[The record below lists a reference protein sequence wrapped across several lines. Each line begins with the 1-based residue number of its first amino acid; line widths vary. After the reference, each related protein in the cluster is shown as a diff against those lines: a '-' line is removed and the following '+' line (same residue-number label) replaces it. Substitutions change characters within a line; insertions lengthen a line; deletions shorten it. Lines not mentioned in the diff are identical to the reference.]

1 MKLGLFT
8 MPFHPAVKKTS
19 LLLRENFETI
29 QYAESLG
36 FSEAYIG
43 EHATDEYEKIT
54 SSLCFVS
61 SLIYGTS
68 KIKLATGTV
77 NLPNHHPAYVAAAA
91 SMIDHMSEGRLI
103 LGVSLGALATDW
115 ELYGSLN
122 KDRAAMFEEA
132 INHILKIW
140 KSPDKIDLKGDY
152 WNISTSHTSS
162 LELGTGKIYAPFQ
175 KPYPEI
181 VCSALVPNSPGLKK
195 AGQKGFAPLS
205 SNFLDVNGLTSHW
218 KMYEEGAKLSKK
230 PDENRWRVARLIFVC
245 PDKQKTID
253 YVNGPH
259 SPYRE
264 CAKHI
269 IKKLA
274 SANKIEELGLGDKSA
289 CVDTITEK
297 YLNSLVIS
305 GDPSEVT
312 EKLIELREKV
322 GNFGTLLYVKVD
334 NKDEFLAN
342 QSLRLLSE
350 KVFPNVN

>member
-152 WNISTSHTSS
+152 WNISTSTHPPRT
-162 LELGTGKIYAPFQ
+162 
-175 KPYPEI
+175 
-181 VCSALVPNSPGLKK
+181 
-195 AGQKGFAPLS
+195 
-205 SNFLDVNGLTSHW
+205 
-218 KMYEEGAKLSKK
+218 
-230 PDENRWRVARLIFVC
+230 RRV
-245 PDKQKTID
+245 KSM
-253 YVNGPH
+253 PH
-259 SPYRE
+259 SRN
-264 CAKHI
+264 HI
-269 IKKLA
+269 PK
-274 SANKIEELGLGDKSA
+274 
-289 CVDTITEK
+289 
-297 YLNSLVIS
+297 
-305 GDPSEVT
+305 
-312 EKLIELREKV
+312 
-322 GNFGTLLYVKVD
+322 
-334 NKDEFLAN
+334 
-342 QSLRLLSE
+342 
-350 KVFPNVN
+350 